1 MIIVALLICVVVAPS
16 SALAQDTDSVA
27 VAPFVNVSQQSSD
40 DWIGPGI
47 LATLT
52 NGLQQRGLPVTLID
66 PSGTAENS
74 ALVASRAVSAT
85 WLVRGTYQRVVD
97 AIRITTRLL
106 RVDSGFV
113 QQSRTIDG
121 SIEDLFQLQDQIVT
135 LIGDEVGQIDSSQLA
150 DVDRNE
156 GQTESVDTPVQTRA
170 SGRSGFAVNT
180 ARDVPRA
187 VIYRTTEPPQIDG
200 QLDDP
205 VWETA
210 THITDFVQIAPIAG
224 APGTDATEVWMAYD
238 SDNLYF
244 AFYAHYIDTGMMRV
258 NWADRDET
266 RGDDQM
272 SVLFDPFLDQQRAY
286 QFEVNGFGIQSD
298 SLVNAEGTRG
308 RSSQSSSASVTSSL
322 GSNYWQRSSG
332 GGGNS
337 GSFGVRGDD
346 SWNALFETS
355 GRIVEDGWVAEMA
368 IPFKSLRYPARQPG
382 EPHLWGFQIT
392 RRIRGRSEAQSWSP
406 VSRDIAGQLTQFGI
420 LEGLEGLSQSRNLEI
435 LPELTGISFGSL
447 DRETGIYNQ
456 RDPDGDLGMGFKYG
470 ITPNLTADF
479 TYNPD
484 FSQIEAD
491 RPQIETNQRFAL
503 FYPEQ
508 RPFFLE
514 GQEIFQTAT
523 PMALLNTRTIIDP
536 RFGGKLTGKVG
547 DTTLGVFVADDEA
560 AGYFDDPNDSRFG
573 STAQTVVGRARY
585 DFYSESYLGAIMTA
599 REFGQDYNRVG
610 GIDGRFR
617 LGQTHRLSFMA
628 VGSSTSNEIEGALG
642 GPAVEVD
649 FTRQG
654 RNFGYS
660 ASYGSIDS
668 EFRAESGFIPRVDL
682 RQANANVS
690 YRWWP
695 ESMLTTWGPSFTYF
709 RLYDHEGELQDEQ
722 VQAQTSVQFRNNINL
737 TATVNRDLE
746 RFREIDFKKTTYGVF
761 GCFYCGRTLS
771 FYGGFNGGDGILFSD
786 TPYVGRNTVG
796 SLNISLRP
804 HARMRVELNNIFS
817 QFVNRIENSEVFDVK
832 IFRTRTTFQLSR
844 RFLLR
849 HIAEHNTQV
858 VSVGNNLLL
867 TYRINAGTV
876 IFLGYDDRYQ
886 RGTRI
891 DNTLFPFTRLQRTN
905 RAVFTKVSYLFRL

>member
-1 MIIVALLICVVVAPS
+1 
-16 SALAQDTDSVA
+16 
-27 VAPFVNVSQQSSD
+27 
-40 DWIGPGI
+40 
-47 LATLT
+47 
-52 NGLQQRGLPVTLID
+52 
-66 PSGTAENS
+66 
-74 ALVASRAVSAT
+74 
-85 WLVRGTYQRVVD
+85 
-97 AIRITTRLL
+97 
-106 RVDSGFV
+106 
-113 QQSRTIDG
+113 
-121 SIEDLFQLQDQIVT
+121 
-135 LIGDEVGQIDSSQLA
+135 
-150 DVDRNE
+150 
-156 GQTESVDTPVQTRA
+156 
-170 SGRSGFAVNT
+170 
-180 ARDVPRA
+180 
-187 VIYRTTEPPQIDG
+187 
-200 QLDDP
+200 
-205 VWETA
+205 
-210 THITDFVQIAPIAG
+210 
-224 APGTDATEVWMAYD
+224 
-238 SDNLYF
+238 
-244 AFYAHYIDTGMMRV
+244 
-258 NWADRDET
+258 
-266 RGDDQM
+266 
-272 SVLFDPFLDQQRAY
+272 
-286 QFEVNGFGIQSD
+286 
-298 SLVNAEGTRG
+298 
-308 RSSQSSSASVTSSL
+308 
-322 GSNYWQRSSG
+322 
-332 GGGNS
+332 
-337 GSFGVRGDD
+337 
-346 SWNALFETS
+346 
-355 GRIVEDGWVAEMA
+355 
-368 IPFKSLRYPARQPG
+368 
-382 EPHLWGFQIT
+382 
-392 RRIRGRSEAQSWSP
+392 
-406 VSRDIAGQLTQFGI
+406 
-420 LEGLEGLSQSRNLEI
+420 
-435 LPELTGISFGSL
+435 
-447 DRETGIYNQ
+447 
-456 RDPDGDLGMGFKYG
+456 
-470 ITPNLTADF
+470 
-479 TYNPD
+479 
-484 FSQIEAD
+484 
-491 RPQIETNQRFAL
+491 
-503 FYPEQ
+503 
-508 RPFFLE
+508 
-514 GQEIFQTAT
+514 
-523 PMALLNTRTIIDP
+523 
-536 RFGGKLTGKVG
+536 
-547 DTTLGVFVADDEA
+547 
-560 AGYFDDPNDSRFG
+560 
-573 STAQTVVGRARY
+573 
-585 DFYSESYLGAIMTA
+585 MTA

-668 EFRAESGFIPRVDL
+668 EFRAGSGFIPRVDL